1 MQRIFKYGYIQ
12 NTSLTLDKE
21 LNILI
26 YSAPSYVIIHRR
38 YTLRLIKMVRF

>member
-1 MQRIFKYGYIQ
+1 MLKLVFSVQYGLSYLIQQIFKYGDVQ

-26 YSAPSYVIIHRR
+26 
-38 YTLRLIKMVRF
+38 